1 MSGPDKSRLQR
12 RADEKSASRLV
23 DQDLF
28 EAGRLSAQQV
38 NDANNFFSPIDVG
51 GFALVKVGRRVLNS
65 AD

>member
-1 MSGPDKSRLQR
+1 
-12 RADEKSASRLV
+12 
-23 DQDLF
+23 
-28 EAGRLSAQQV
+28 LSAQQV